1 MYEKS
6 NLSFAVM
13 VETDNAGKRLDTF
26 LTSAFP
32 QLSRSSISRLIRDGH
47 ITLSGA
53 KKKPGYRVNDGD
65 IVAGVVPQS
74 TDDADLTPEP
84 IDIDIVFEDHL
95 FLVVNK
101 KPGIVVHP
109 SPGHDHGTIAN
120 GLIFH
125 RPQIKGVGGLPT
137 RPGIVHRLDKDT
149 SGILITAKNEFA
161 YNYLISQFK
170 DRSVSKKYL
179 GLVYGIPDRE
189 SGQIALK
196 IGRHASHRKKM
207 SVTDHTTARFAE
219 THWKIRDKFDRISL
233 LEFDIKTGRTHQ
245 IRVHCAAIRHPIVGD
260 LTYGFKRPHKL
271 FSDTPGLNKIIRA
284 VPRQMLHAWQLI
296 IRHPESGE
304 PLKFEVPLP
313 EDMMSLINSFGAL

>member
-1 MYEKS
+1 MHEKS
-6 NLSFAVM
+6 NLPFAVM
-13 VETDNAGKRLDTF
+13 VETDSVGKRLDTF
-26 LTSAFP
+26 VTSAFP
-32 QLSRSSISRLIRDGH
+32 GLTRSSISRLIRDGQ
-47 ITLSGA
+47 ITLSGT

-65 IVAGVVPQS
+65 IVEGVIYKPPE
-74 TDDADLTPEP
+74 ADLIPEP
-84 IDIDIVFEDHL
+84 IDIDIIFEDHL
-95 FLVVNK
+95 FLVINK

-109 SPGHDHGTIAN
+109 SPGHDHGTIVN

-125 RPQIKGVGGLPT
+125 RPQISGVGGLPT

-149 SGILITAKNEFA
+149 SGILIVAKNESA

-170 DRSVSKKYL
+170 NRSVSKKYI

-189 SGQIALK
+189 SGQIVLR
-196 IGRHASHRKKM
+196 IGRHATHRKKM
-207 SVTDHTTARFAE
+207 SVTDDNTARFAE
-219 THWKIRDKFDRISL
+219 THWKIRDKFDRMSL

-260 LTYGFKRPHKL
+260 LTYGFKKPYKL
-271 FSDTPGLNKIIRA
+271 FNDNPALNKIIRA

-296 IRHPESGE
+296 IRHPENGE

-313 EDMMSLINSFGAL
+313 EDMIALLKKISLR